1 MTEFKTDMLLQPL
14 DADSPAGGN
23 IEYDPVYAEIREARY
38 NDPDYIAQGEWAVSE
53 PRRADWRK
61 VRRLSEHVLR
71 YQSKDMQV
79 TCWYIE
85 AMTHL
90 YGPGGM
96 QQGLV
101 FLAKFISMFWATC
114 WPSLEEGLEIRY
126 NIFIRLDKTLS
137 NFLKVYPLLKNK
149 DITHSNW
156 YKALA
161 FEHSLSISSEKREN
175 IISIEG
181 DQSVEAYRKTVN
193 NYAPDVIRKQIIELS
208 QLPTV
213 IDEVEASYFF
223 YSHEDV
229 HKIFSNT
236 RQTIGELT
244 ELLERFLPQDKL
256 DNDTPDLSSVKLNG
270 GDLIQDLKLPENEK
284 PLTLMTRDKAI
295 EQLEIIA
302 HFFRQTEPTSPVPYL
317 IERAVRWSK
326 MSISEWLEELLK
338 DKESMEKI
346 NSILKG

>member
-1 MTEFKTDMLLQPL
+1 M
-14 DADSPAGGN
+14 N
-23 IEYDPVYAEIREARY
+23 ILSVYR
-38 NDPDYIAQGEWAVSE
+38 Q
-53 PRRADWRK
+53 K
-61 VRRLSEHVLR
+61 
-71 YQSKDMQV
+71 
-79 TCWYIE
+79 
-85 AMTHL
+85 
-90 YGPGGM
+90 
-96 QQGLV
+96 
-101 FLAKFISMFWATC
+101 
-114 WPSLEEGLEIRY
+114 
-126 NIFIRLDKTLS
+126 
-137 NFLKVYPLLKNK
+137 
-149 DITHSNW
+149 
-156 YKALA
+156 
-161 FEHSLSISSEKREN
+161 KREN

-302 HFFRQTEPTSPVPYL
+302 HFFPT
-317 IERAVRWSK
+317 
-326 MSISEWLEELLK
+326 
-338 DKESMEKI
+338 D
-346 NSILKG
+346 